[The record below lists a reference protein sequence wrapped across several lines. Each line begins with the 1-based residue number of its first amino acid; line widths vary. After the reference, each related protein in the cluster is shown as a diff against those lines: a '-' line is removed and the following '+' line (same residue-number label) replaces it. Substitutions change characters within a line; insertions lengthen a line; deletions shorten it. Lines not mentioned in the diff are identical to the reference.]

1 MQLLK
6 FPRCETLVIE
16 STYGAQGDFQPSR
29 LEATSELQEI
39 IKRTLGRNGKMI
51 SVFAVGR
58 SQEVMIAIDELFRS
72 GEIKPCSLSRWY
84 DTRSTAIHASHPI
97 S

>member
-1 MQLLK
+1 MK

-51 SVFAVGR
+51 LPVFAVG
-58 SQEVMIAIDELFRS
+58 EVRKL
-72 GEIKPCSLSRWY
+72 
-84 DTRSTAIHASHPI
+84 
-97 S
+97 